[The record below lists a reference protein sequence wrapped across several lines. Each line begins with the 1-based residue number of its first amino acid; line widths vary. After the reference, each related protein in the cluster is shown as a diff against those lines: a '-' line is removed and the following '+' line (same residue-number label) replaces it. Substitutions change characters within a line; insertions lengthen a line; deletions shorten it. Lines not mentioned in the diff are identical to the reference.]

1 MVGEEKMNL
10 KKVLQSGSV
19 MRYHNSQIDKKQTL
33 DQHSWEVAVILQEIY
48 PECSKELLVY
58 SLVHDA
64 AEMYAGDAP
73 APAKRSVRGL
83 KALLDKVEKTYARD
97 VLELPEPGFSDE
109 EMLAVKYADVL
120 SGIWFT
126 TKRVNAGDTEAV
138 HVRNTYL
145 GYFCKLEHLNG
156 NCDLTLFNIMGENH
170 ERK

>member
-1 MVGEEKMNL
+1 MNI

-19 MRYHNSQIDKKQTL
+19 MRYHNTRVDVKQTL
-33 DQHSWEVAVILQEIY
+33 DQHSWEVAIILQEIY

-58 SLVHDA
+58 ALVHDA

-97 VLELPEPGFSDE
+97 VLGLPEPDFSAKD
-109 EMLAVKYADVL
+109 MLAVKYADIL

-126 TKRVNAGDTEAV
+126 TKRMNTGDKEAGLI
-138 HVRNTYL
+138 RNT
-145 GYFCKLEHLNG
+145 FLEYYMGLDELNTKP
-156 NCDLTLFNIMGENH
+156 NKVLQAIMET
-170 ERK
+170 KI